1 MPITSSPTSS
11 ATADGCGERPP
22 PLSSPRPCPEPPDPR
37 PAHAPQP
44 PSASGCPVYGPVGCR
59 VPPLPSPR
67 SLPPP
72 RHHEPPRPRASTSSA
87 AGSPDTARA
96 VAGRPPP
103 SPSRLP
109 ARSLA
114 TPPVGPHHPGRPRAL
129 ALAPCPS
136 TSWGCV
142 VATGLTPLP
151 RGREQE
157 DATSPHSSRPTSLL

>member
-1 MPITSSPTSS
+1 MLLRRVIPPPPHRMTVPP
-11 ATADGCGERPP
+11 GYRPP
-22 PLSSPRPCPEPPDPR
+22 WAHHAAAPCPSTVLGFR
-37 PAHAPQP
+37 LRIHGGRLQ
-44 PSASGCPVYGPVGCR
+44 GRGR
-59 VPPLPSPR
+59 PSPR
-67 SLPPP
+67 LGRLPVH
-72 RHHEPPRPRASTSSA
+72 HHEPPRPRASTSSA

-157 DATSPHSSRPTSLL
+157 DATSPHSSRPT